1 VQQVTLFIDVN
12 KTLDIIHELR
22 KQGWVQ
28 HVDFDFAYYKPEYD
42 NFTYTNN
49 YEPIQ
54 ERKAIFTFYNDSN
67 ASYFALKWQ

>member
-1 VQQVTLFIDVN
+1 MQQVTLFIDVN

-67 ASYFALKWQ
+67 ATYFMLRWG

>member
-67 ASYFALKWQ
+67 ATYFMLRWG